1 MSSINKSRL
10 KAVILDVDGTLYRQ
24 GSVRRAVLCQLL
36 REHMTQPGRGLLTLR
51 VLHAYR
57 KAQET
62 LRTTK
67 LNYTDLA
74 EQQLGLACEWTGVDR
89 GIANLYITRW
99 MEREPLRF
107 MARSLYAGVPE
118 FLHAAKER
126 GLRLGVFSDYPATA
140 KLTVM
145 GVAQYFDVVASA
157 QDPEIQTFK
166 PNPQGLATIL
176 QRLRVEKHQ
185 ALYVGDRPDIDAA
198 AASSAGLGCVIIG
211 RHNVTDGCG
220 WVGMRDYKDLKDA
233 ICTA

>member
-1 MSSINKSRL
+1 MLRINKSNL
-10 KAVILDVDGTLYRQ
+10 KAVIVDVDGTLYRQ
-24 GSVRRAVLCQLL
+24 GLVRRAVLCQLL
-36 REHMTQPGRGLLTLR
+36 REHMSQPGRGLLTLR

-67 LNYTDLA
+67 WNCTDLA
-74 EQQLGLACEWTGVDR
+74 ERQLGLACEWTGVDR
-89 GIANLYITRW
+89 EIAGPYITRW
-99 MEREPLRF
+99 MEQEPLRF
-107 MARSLYAGVPE
+107 MARSLRTGVPE

-140 KLTVM
+140 KLTAM
-145 GVAQYFDVVASA
+145 GVAHLFDVVASA

-166 PNPQGLATIL
+166 PNPHGLEMIL
-176 QRLRVEKHQ
+176 QWLKVEKHQ
-185 ALYVGDRPDIDAA
+185 ALYIGDRPDIDAA
-198 AASSAGLGCVIIG
+198 AAASAGVGCVIVG

-220 WVGMRDYKDLKDA
+220 WIGMRDYRDLKDA